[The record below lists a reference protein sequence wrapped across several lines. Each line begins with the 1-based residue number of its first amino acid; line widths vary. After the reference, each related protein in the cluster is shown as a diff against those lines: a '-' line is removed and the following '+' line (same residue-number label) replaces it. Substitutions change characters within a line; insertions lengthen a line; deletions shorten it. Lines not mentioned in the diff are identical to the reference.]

1 MKKKIITYIV
11 MAILIIL
18 IIGIVIA
25 NFVGSNSQTQELEK
39 INVSEVTR
47 SVFYSPQYIAI
58 NNGFFEKYGIEIEL
72 TTGQRS

>member
-1 MKKKIITYIV
+1 MNKRIITYIV
-11 MAILIIL
+11 IAILVIL

-25 NFVGSNSQTQELEK
+25 NLIGNNSQAENLEK

-47 SVFYSPQYIAI
+47 SVFYSPQYVAI
-58 NNGFFEKYGIEIEL
+58 KNGYFEKNGIEIEL